1 MFLRSNWQNSLG
13 LLIQCFIYGCSPIH
27 TTTVVLFIQQL
38 NNKLNVKRRN
48 TMSQNLDTVQGVLFT

>member
-27 TTTVVLFIQQL
+27 TTTQEQVKCQEKKYNVAKSRHRVVYL
-38 NNKLNVKRRN
+38 NW
-48 TMSQNLDTVQGVLFT
+48 